1 MDEAAERKVWS
12 MLHGQGGSL
21 MLIGELAKRTGVS
34 RDTLRFY
41 GRLGLLAGASG
52 RASSNNYRRYDEAMV
67 ERVLLVRQAKLL
79 GFTLKEIA
87 RLVADW
93 ESGKLSD
100 EERVRIFTDK
110 IALVDRRIAE
120 LRQVRGYLGAK
131 LRMLHAREV

>member
-1 MDEAAERKVWS
+1 
-12 MLHGQGGSL
+12 

-41 GRLGLLAGASG
+41 GKLGLLAGAPWRG
-52 RASSNNYRRYDEAMV
+52 SSNNYRRYDPAMV

-93 ESGKLSD
+93 ESGKLSRK
-100 EERVRIFTDK
+100 EKVRIFTDK

-131 LRMLHAREV
+131 LRGLRARQA

>member
-1 MDEAAERKVWS
+1 MVKGRGE
-12 MLHGQGGSL
+12 GGETGDG

-41 GRLGLLAGASG
+41 GRLGLLAGAPA
-52 RASSNNYRRYDEAMV
+52 RASSNNYRRYDPAMV

-100 EERVRIFTDK
+100 KEKVGIFTDK

-131 LRMLHAREV
+131 LRALRAGKA